1 MFPMKTILSAL
12 LVFCWLATLP
22 VEAGGPIAWVT
33 QTKAELLAARV
44 ADGDSFGMTVA
55 SPTGKRVKR
64 TFRIYGADCPEIG
77 TRGNLLVERIG
88 EQAKHFG
95 VNPEDIQ
102 AWGKKATE
110 YTLELLKNGEPV
122 VRTLGTMGEDAPGSA
137 NDPQR
142 RYALVEVST
151 PDGNRRMLHEFLI
164 ENGLARAH
172 GQAAPW
178 PERTARHLGEEKAK
192 EWFMKNLGR
201 IEKKARNDGRGIWK
215 KP

>member
-22 VEAGGPIAWVT
+22 VEAGGLIGWVT

-64 TFRIYGADCPEIG
+64 TYRIYGADCPETG
-77 TRGNLLVERIG
+77 TRGNLLAERVG

-95 VNPEDIQ
+95 VKPEDIP

-110 YTLELLKNGEPV
+110 YTLELLKKGEPL
-122 VRTLGTMGEDAPGSA
+122 VRTLGTMGEDAAGSA
-137 NDPQR
+137 NDPS
-142 RYALVEVST
+142 A
-151 PDGNRRMLHEFLI
+151 GMLWWRCPL
-164 ENGLARAH
+164 
-172 GQAAPW
+172 
-178 PERTARHLGEEKAK
+178 RTGPAGC
-192 EWFMKNLGR
+192 FMSF
-201 IEKKARNDGRGIWK
+201 
-215 KP
+215 